1 MRQFKD
7 DIMSQLNVGNLD
19 RILRVG
25 AGSVLIFLAA
35 TGTIGWWGYL
45 GVIPLL
51 TGVAAVCPLYSL
63 LGWKTTS
70 R

>member
-7 DIMSQLNVGNLD
+7 NIMSQLNVGNLD

-25 AGSVLIFLAA
+25 AGSVLIILAA

-45 GVIPLL
+45 GVIALL
-51 TGVAAVCPLYSL
+51 TGMAAVCPLYSL